1 MGPHVDHKQRI
12 DLILQN
18 AQELFSELG
27 YQQVTLKLLA
37 KRCHL
42 SRTVLYRYYK
52 SKRNVFEAV
61 LFHIADF
68 IGKEFMQYVH
78 EHPHLLASEKLR
90 AILFHLTQYM
100 EENTAF
106 LDAVV
111 EYLIDQQRLGESVT
125 QRVMRHTVLLRLA
138 LVRLIREGVLQGEF
152 QAVHCTQIAGVFYDM
167 LLGAAM
173 QMAVTETHYPDE
185 FRERLDMAIYALKK
199 CPTLP

>member
-68 IGKEFMQYVH
+68 IGKEFMQYVQ
-78 EHPHLLASEKLR
+78 EHKEHKKEK
-90 AILFHLTQYM
+90 
-100 EENTAF
+100 EGKAF
-106 LDAVV
+106 
-111 EYLIDQQRLGESVT
+111 YESLSNRRKGPVG
-125 QRVMRHTVLLRLA
+125 
-138 LVRLIREGVLQGEF
+138 I
-152 QAVHCTQIAGVFYDM
+152 
-167 LLGAAM
+167 
-173 QMAVTETHYPDE
+173 
-185 FRERLDMAIYALKK
+185 
-199 CPTLP
+199 